1 MREYGDNYTKL
12 FTLLIYFIHSRIRS
26 NPMGAVTAHR
36 LALEL
41 DAIRVVD
48 KAIQDR
54 IGGCRI
60 PNLKMPAVLRD
71 LRCHD
76 RRAAIVAVVDPLHQ
90 ITALVGAQLDHR
102 PIVEDQQPGA
112 SQGLQQP
119 RLAAMQPGNRQLVEP
134 PREPFV
140 EHRDAVAG
148 GLIAQSTGNPAFA
161 DPARTRSILPNI
173 TMPMGGSIIGITL
186 ATVRAWRS

>member
-1 MREYGDNYTKL
+1 VVDVVIFAPVYCVNIGDNYTKL

-54 IGGCRI
+54 IGVCRI
-60 PNLKMPAVLRD
+60 PYLKMPTILRD

-76 RRAAIVAVVDPLHQ
+76 RRAAVVAVVDHLHQ
-90 ITALVGAQLDHR
+90 ITALISGELDHTLVWLFQRLRRRNLGQPR
-102 PIVEDQQPGA
+102 PIVEDQQPDA

-119 RLAAMQPGNRQLVEP
+119 RLAAMQPGNRQ
-134 PREPFV
+134 FV
-140 EHRDAVAG
+140 E
-148 GLIAQSTGNPAFA
+148 
-161 DPARTRSILPNI
+161 
-173 TMPMGGSIIGITL
+173 
-186 ATVRAWRS
+186 